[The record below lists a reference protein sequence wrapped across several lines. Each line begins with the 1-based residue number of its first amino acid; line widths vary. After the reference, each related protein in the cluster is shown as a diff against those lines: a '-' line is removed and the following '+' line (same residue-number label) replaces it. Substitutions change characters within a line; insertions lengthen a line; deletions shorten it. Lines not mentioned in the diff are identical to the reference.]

1 MDASLTFGVIESVLS
16 VGLGG
21 LTWWLWR
28 LEDKSGELKSKLDEH
43 RVDLARN
50 YHSKE
55 ELRQV
60 INDAIFPLRED
71 VNRLTRAVE
80 KLSDNE

>member
-1 MDASLTFGVIESVLS
+1 MTV
-16 VGLGG
+16 GG
-21 LTWWLWR
+21 LCWWLWR
-28 LEDKSGELKSKLDEH
+28 LEDKAADVKSKLDEH

-60 INDAIFPLRED
+60 VHDAIFPLREEIA
-71 VNRLTRAVE
+71 RLGRSFE
-80 KLSDNE
+80 RHFKDE